1 MEQETVD
8 RLGIGWIVYEPGEM
22 IHKDKKW
29 EGHVNG

>member
-22 IHKDKKW
+22 MDQDEDII
-29 EGHVNG
+29 